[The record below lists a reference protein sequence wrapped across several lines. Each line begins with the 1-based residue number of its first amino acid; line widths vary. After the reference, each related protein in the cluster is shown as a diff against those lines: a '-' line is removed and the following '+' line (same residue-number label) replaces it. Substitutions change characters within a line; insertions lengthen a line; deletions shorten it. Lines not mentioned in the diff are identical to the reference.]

1 MGWMGIPLSV
11 LWIVGV
17 TNAVNFIDGLDGLAA
32 GISGI
37 VATVIFAALMTH
49 GRGYPELAFVSVA
62 LAGACFGFLR
72 YNFFPAKIFMGD
84 SGSLFLGFV
93 LASLALW
100 GNRKSTVAITLLV
113 PVIVLGIPIL
123 DAFLAVMRRIKNGT
137 HLFKADKKHI
147 HHWLL
152 NTVKDQRTAVLILY
166 LITLVLGYVAVT
178 M

>member
-1 MGWMGIPLSV
+1 
-11 LWIVGV
+11 
-17 TNAVNFIDGLDGLAA
+17 
-32 GISGI
+32 
-37 VATVIFAALMTH
+37 
-49 GRGYPELAFVSVA
+49 
-62 LAGACFGFLR
+62 
-72 YNFFPAKIFMGD
+72 MGD

-152 NTVKDQRTAVLILY
+152 DTVKDQRTAVLILY